1 MKKVLYRLS
10 LLCLYATFIQ
20 YAKFITDGLMR
31 CLTINQES
39 SIGAFSAGVLIY
51 LLVIPVAFINRH
63 YKQKNG
69 L

>member
-31 CLTINQES
+31 YLGVSHDS
-39 SIGAFSAGVLIY
+39 SVGAFCAGALIY
-51 LLVIPVAFINRH
+51 LLVIPVTFINRH

-69 L
+69 S